1 MRNPWTTKNP
11 FMSAWLS
18 GANRVAGAASA
29 QVRSAAKREVASAQA
44 DVSRQIVDFWTA
56 GLGGG
61 KKPRR

>member
-18 GANRVAGAASA
+18 GANRVAGAARGQA
-29 QVRSAAKREVASAQA
+29 RAAAKREVASAQTEM
-44 DVSRQIVDFWTA
+44 SRQIIDFWSA
-56 GLGGG
+56 SLGGG